1 MAMLRNEI
9 VLALSA
15 VESDEM
21 SGLDVW
27 ISARLAIGPKKKARP
42 VAQLRDLTQM
52 GTSQVRS

>member
-1 MAMLRNEI
+1 MLRNEI

-42 VAQLRDLTQM
+42 VTQIRDLTKM